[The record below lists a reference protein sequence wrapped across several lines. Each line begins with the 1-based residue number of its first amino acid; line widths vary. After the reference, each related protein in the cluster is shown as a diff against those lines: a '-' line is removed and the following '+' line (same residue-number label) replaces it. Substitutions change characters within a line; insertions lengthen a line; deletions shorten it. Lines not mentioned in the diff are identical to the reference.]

1 MCLSD
6 SHPAGLDKNEWLS
19 VLKLAT
25 MWGYQGLRKRSV
37 EKLDELKLD
46 NIERLLMGRQFHV
59 SAWLVKSYEALAR
72 RDETLTEEEGGLVGV
87 STVCQLAKLRELSWH
102 FACVATPHMT
112 IISGR
117 DCFDFTSEIHNMLE
131 NELKED
137 EDYEVSSP
145 TVAGRQSSN
154 M

>member
-37 EKLDELKLD
+37 EKLGELKLD
-46 NIERLLMGRQFHV
+46 HIERLLIGRRFHV
-59 SAWLVKSYEALAR
+59 SAWLVRSYEALAR
-72 RDETLTEEEGGLVGV
+72 RGEGLTEEECGLVGLG
-87 STVCQLAKLRELSWH
+87 TVCQIAKLRELSWQ
-102 FACVATPHMT
+102 FACTHTGTMPN
-112 IISGR
+112 GR
-117 DCFDFTSEIHNMLE
+117 DNFDFKTAAHNMLE

-137 EDYEVSSP
+137 EDYKVSD
-145 TVAGRQSSN
+145 THCCRLVVV
-154 M
+154 

>member
-1 MCLSD
+1 M
-6 SHPAGLDKNEWLS
+6 
-19 VLKLAT
+19 LKLAT
-25 MWGYQGLRKRSV
+25 MWDYRDLRKRS
-37 EKLDELKLD
+37 
-46 NIERLLMGRQFHV
+46 IERLDALSLEDIERIILGRRFHV

-117 DCFDFTSEIHNMLE
+117 DCFDFTSAIHNMLE